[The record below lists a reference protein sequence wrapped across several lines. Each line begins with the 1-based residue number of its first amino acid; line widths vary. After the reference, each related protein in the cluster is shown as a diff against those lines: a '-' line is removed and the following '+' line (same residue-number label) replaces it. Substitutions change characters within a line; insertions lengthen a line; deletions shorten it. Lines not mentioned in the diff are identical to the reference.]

1 MRLLMLAAVI
11 CLVIALLGAASVLN
25 GVNVTAWA
33 IGGLLAWAV
42 DVALAPYPLAFPTG
56 RRTPQ

>member
-1 MRLLMLAAVI
+1 MRFLMLVAVI
-11 CLVIALLGAASVLN
+11 CLVIALLGAASVLH

-42 DVALAPYPLAFPTG
+42 DVALAPYPLGWPA
-56 RRTPQ
+56 RRTPPA